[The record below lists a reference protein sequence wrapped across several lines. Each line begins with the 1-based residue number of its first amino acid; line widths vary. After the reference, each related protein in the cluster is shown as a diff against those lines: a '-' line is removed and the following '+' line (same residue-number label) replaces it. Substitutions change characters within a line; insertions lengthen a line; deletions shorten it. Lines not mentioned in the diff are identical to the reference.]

1 MPPLAAAPC
10 GWTTPTSAARCL
22 AASATSWPRS
32 PPTLADLRQ
41 LSECTRQIVKRIAS
55 MSVWCESMECRMAD
69 GEDIDIDRFQRTS
82 NSLSAGSASPSAC
95 SRRRGRHADLDSYLR
110 TKYSRDEVE
119 AEA

>member
-32 PPTLADLRQ
+32 PPTLADL
-41 LSECTRQIVKRIAS
+41 LSSLSVGIVKRIAS

-82 NSLSAGSASPSAC
+82 NSL
-95 SRRRGRHADLDSYLR
+95 RRLCECVGLRRQQRDVTPDLDSYLR